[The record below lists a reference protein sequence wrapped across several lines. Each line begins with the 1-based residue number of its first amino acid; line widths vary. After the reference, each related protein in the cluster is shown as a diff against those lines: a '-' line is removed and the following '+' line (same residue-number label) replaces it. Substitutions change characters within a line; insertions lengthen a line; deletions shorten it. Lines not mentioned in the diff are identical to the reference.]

1 MIKYFLQ
8 HLVMVSAESNFLM
21 RLYFKIEGRK
31 PYKFSGK

>member
-8 HLVMVSAESNFLM
+8 CLVMVPSEVKFLM
-21 RLYFKIEGRK
+21 RLSFEIQGRK